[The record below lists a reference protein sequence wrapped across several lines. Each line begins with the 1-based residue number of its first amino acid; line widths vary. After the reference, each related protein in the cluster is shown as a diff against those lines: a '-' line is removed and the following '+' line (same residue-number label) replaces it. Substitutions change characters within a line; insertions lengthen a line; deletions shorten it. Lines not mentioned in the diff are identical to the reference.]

1 MEDTLAVAAPA
12 HSVPA
17 PPSLFR
23 EQSTL
28 SANHHVHEGLLRIS
42 EMLIPFEGP
51 PHLSTKKACA
61 LAQPPAQEPLLVQME
76 PGEAP

>member
-1 MEDTLAVAAPA
+1 MAEAVLA

-23 EQSTL
+23 EQSTPR
-28 SANHHVHEGLLRIS
+28 ANHQVQAGLLRMS
-42 EMLIPFEGP
+42 ERAIPPAGP

-61 LAQPPAQEPLLVQME
+61 LAQPPAQAPLLLHML
-76 PGEAP
+76 PAEAP